1 MMLKHRVIPTL
12 LIQNGDLIKTCKF
25 KNPEYIGDPVNA
37 IKIFNEK
44 EVDEL
49 IVLDISKSKDGI
61 EPDYSLIEEFAG
73 ECFMPLTYGGGIKNL
88 EQASRIFRLGVE
100 KICVNSLCF
109 ENIETIKSMVNR
121 FGSQSIV
128 ASLDVKRS
136 VMGGYKLQNSSTSN
150 QFNAGYFETHLQQ
163 LLEAGVGEIMLG
175 AIDKDGTLT
184 GPDLKLIRRVS
195 NQIKVPLISIGGIS
209 SLQEIKDSVDA
220 GASAVAAGAFFVFHG
235 KHRAVLITYPPY
247 HELEA
252 LLN

>member
-1 MMLKHRVIPTL
+1 MLKHRVIPTL

-49 IVLDISKSKDGI
+49 IVLDISKSKDGF

-109 ENIETIKSMVNR
+109 ENIETIKSMVKR

-136 VMGGYKLQNSSTSN
+136 VMGGYKLQNSSTSTLL
-150 QFNAGYFETHLQQ
+150 NAGYFETHLQQ

>member
-1 MMLKHRVIPTL
+1 MLKHRVIPTL

-25 KNPEYIGDPVNA
+25 KNPQYIGDPVNA

-49 IVLDISKSKDGI
+49 IVLDVSKSKDKL
-61 EPDYSLIEEFAG
+61 EPDYALIEEFAG
-73 ECFMPLTYGGGIKNL
+73 ECFMPLTYGGGVKNI
-88 EQASRIFRLGVE
+88 EQAGRIFRLGVE
-100 KICVNSLCF
+100 KICLNSLCF
-109 ENIETIKSMVNR
+109 DNIETIKSMVNR

-128 ASLDVKRS
+128 ASLDVKKS
-136 VMGGYKLQNSSTSN
+136 VLGGYKLQDSSNSTLYN
-150 QFNAGYFETHLQQ
+150 TDYFETHLER

-175 AIDKDGTLT
+175 AIDKDGTLS
-184 GPDLKLIRRVS
+184 GPDLKLIKKVS
-195 NQIKVPLISIGGIS
+195 EGIGVPLISVGGIS
-209 SLQEIKDSVDA
+209 SLEEIKNSVQA

-235 KHRAVLITYPPY
+235 KRRAVLITYPPY

>member
-1 MMLKHRVIPTL
+1 MLKHRVIPTL

-49 IVLDISKSKDGI
+49 IVLDISKSKDGF

-109 ENIETIKSMVNR
+109 ENIETIKSMVKR

-128 ASLDVKRS
+128 ASLMLRGPK
-136 VMGGYKLQNSSTSN
+136 GFKLQNSSNSTLYN
-150 QFNAGYFETHLQQ
+150 TDYFETHLQQ

-184 GPDLKLIRRVS
+184 GPDLKLIKKVS

>member
-1 MMLKHRVIPTL
+1 
-12 LIQNGDLIKTCKF
+12 
-25 KNPEYIGDPVNA
+25 
-37 IKIFNEK
+37 
-44 EVDEL
+44 
-49 IVLDISKSKDGI
+49 
-61 EPDYSLIEEFAG
+61 
-73 ECFMPLTYGGGIKNL
+73 
-88 EQASRIFRLGVE
+88 
-100 KICVNSLCF
+100 
-109 ENIETIKSMVNR
+109 MVKR

-128 ASLDVKRS
+128 ASLDVKKS

-150 QFNAGYFETHLQQ
+150 LFNAGYFETHLQQ

-184 GPDLKLIRRVS
+184 GPDLKLIKRVS

>member
-1 MMLKHRVIPTL
+1 MLKHRVIPTL

-49 IVLDISKSKDGI
+49 IVLDISKSKDGL
-61 EPDYSLIEEFAG
+61 EPDYQLIEEFAG
-73 ECFMPLTYGGGIKNL
+73 ECFMPLTYGGGVKTI
-88 EQASRIFRLGVE
+88 EQAGRIFRLGVE

-109 ENIETIKSMVNR
+109 DNIETIKSMVRR

-128 ASLDVKRS
+128 ASIDVKKS
-136 VMGGYKLQNSSTSN
+136 ALGGYKLQDSSNSTLYN
-150 QFNAGYFETHLQQ
+150 TNYFETHLEK

-175 AIDKDGTLT
+175 AIDKDGTLS
-184 GPDLKLIRRVS
+184 GPDLKLIKRVS
-195 NQIKVPLISIGGIS
+195 KEIRVPLISVGGIS
-209 SLQEIKDSVDA
+209 SLEEIKNSVQA

-235 KHRAVLITYPPY
+235 KRRAVLITYPPY
-247 HELEA
+247 RALEA